1 MNVYMLLMFG
11 MTFLTAI
18 SQVLLKKSANQT
30 YKSWIY
36 EYLNWRVIVAYGI
49 FFGVLL
55 VNTYAYTQ
63 VDMKYG
69 AVIDTFSYVFVMVLS
84 WLLLRERFTR
94 RKVLGNLV
102 IMVGVLIYTLP
113 RKYEKTRNILYKQM
127 PYSHQQRWL
136 HGICYFM

>member
-1 MNVYMLLMFG
+1 M
-11 MTFLTAI
+11 
-18 SQVLLKKSANQT
+18 
-30 YKSWIY
+30 
-36 EYLNWRVIVAYGI
+36 AYGI

-113 RKYEKTRNILYKQM
+113 
-127 PYSHQQRWL
+127 
-136 HGICYFM
+136 